1 MKLTRRSIT
10 TCRLGVERMP
20 RFPFRKSA
28 QAFAQFL
35 RLDNNSP
42 RRAYSAHHLLPRK
55 GGVPREVA
63 SKPSLFIQTPWRTR
77 DSCSV
82 IYSLPW
88 WADKE
93 APMNTR
99 IGALVL
105 LALFVVLTGCGG
117 GGTGSGTTNPIVV
130 LISPST
136 ADLNKGAAQSFTA
149 NVAVNWTVQEGAAG
163 GSITNVGGYTAPNK
177 SGTFHVI
184 ATSQADTT
192 KSATAMVNIAAVGI
206 SLNPIGVTLDV
217 GNQFPFAATVTGT
230 VNTSVSWAIQEG
242 ASGGNI
248 TNSGL
253 YTAPETGGTFHVI
266 ATSQADTTQKGIAT
280 VTVAPLMVSVIPPSN
295 VLGLLG
301 ARGFI
306 ATVITS
312 LNAAVTWSVQEAA
325 GGAITASGQYTA
337 PDTTGSFHVVATS
350 VQDHTKNG
358 IGNVTVV
365 GSGFRPTGDMNAVR
379 TGHTATLL
387 PSGKVLIAG
396 GDGCFFFG
404 YYYYGNCPLDSAE
417 IYDAGTDT
425 FSTTGKM
432 SVTRDFHTATLLK
445 NGKVLIT
452 GGHDASAELYDP
464 TSETFAATGSMS
476 VGRNSHTAT
485 LLAGGKVLIAGGQS
499 VSGALATAELY
510 DPTTGTFAAT
520 GTMAASRTSHTATLL
535 ANGKVLIAGGSN
547 SAGATLAT
555 TELYDPNSGTFAA
568 TGTMAAA
575 RTSHT
580 ATLLA
585 NGNVLITGGI
595 GDIANGVSLSSAEV
609 YDVVAGSFS
618 ATGTMIAVRDS
629 HFAILLANGTVL
641 VAGGSIGSTGGFT
654 AELYNTGNGTFTET
668 GGMETSRALAA
679 AVLLL
684 PDGRVLVSGGS
695 DTNSAE
701 LYK

>member
-1 MKLTRRSIT
+1 
-10 TCRLGVERMP
+10 
-20 RFPFRKSA
+20 
-28 QAFAQFL
+28 
-35 RLDNNSP
+35 
-42 RRAYSAHHLLPRK
+42 
-55 GGVPREVA
+55 
-63 SKPSLFIQTPWRTR
+63 
-77 DSCSV
+77 
-82 IYSLPW
+82 
-88 WADKE
+88 
-93 APMNTR
+93 
-99 IGALVL
+99 
-105 LALFVVLTGCGG
+105 
-117 GGTGSGTTNPIVV
+117 

-136 ADLNKGAAQSFTA
+136 ADLNQGAAQSFTA

-306 ATVITS
+306 ATVNTS

-396 GDGCFFFG
+396 GDACFFFS
-404 YYYYGNCPLDSAE
+404 YYYYGNCLLDSAE
-417 IYDAGTDT
+417 VYDAGAGT
-425 FSTTGKM
+425 FSTTAKM
-432 SVTRDFHTATLLK
+432 LVTRDFHTATLLN
-445 NGKVLIT
+445 NGKVLVT

-464 TSETFAATGSMS
+464 TSGTFAATGSMS

-485 LLAGGKVLIAGGQS
+485 LLASGKVLIAGGQS

-510 DPTTGTFAAT
+510 DPTTGTFTVT
-520 GTMAASRTSHTATLL
+520 GTMTAARTSHTATLL

-547 SAGATLAT
+547 SAGATLAA
-555 TELYDPNSGTFAA
+555 TELYDPNSGTIGTFAA

-585 NGNVLITGGI
+585 NGKVLVTGGI
-595 GDIANGVSLSSAEV
+595 ANIANGVSLSSAEV
-609 YDVVAGSFS
+609 YDAVAGTFS
-618 ATGTMIAVRDS
+618 ATGPMMTVRDS

-641 VAGGSIGSTGGFT
+641 VAGGSFGSAGAFT
-654 AELYNTGNGTFTET
+654 AELYSAASGTFTET
-668 GGMETSRALAA
+668 GGMETGRALAA
-679 AVLLL
+679 AVLLT
-684 PDGRVLVSGGS
+684 DGRVFVSGGS
-695 DTNSAE
+695 DLISSE

>member
-1 MKLTRRSIT
+1 MRLTRR
-10 TCRLGVERMP
+10 G
-20 RFPFRKSA
+20 
-28 QAFAQFL
+28 
-35 RLDNNSP
+35 
-42 RRAYSAHHLLPRK
+42 RRATLSGK
-55 GGVPREVA
+55 GNLKAEIPVH
-63 SKPSLFIQTPWRTR
+63 
-77 DSCSV
+77 
-82 IYSLPW
+82 SLPTT
-88 WADKE
+88 DPGLTFYDLQPSVGKLGG
-93 APMNTR
+93 PMNAR
-99 IGALVL
+99 IGAPVLLVL
-105 LALFVVLTGCGG
+105 LVTGCGG
-117 GGTGSGTTNPIVV
+117 GSTTTTTTNPLVV
-130 LISPST
+130 SISPLT
-136 ADLNKGAAQSFTA
+136 ANLNQGATQSFTA
-149 NVAVNWTVQEGAAG
+149 IVTGTSNTAVNWTVQEGAGG
-163 GSITNVGGYTAPNK
+163 GSITSVGVYTAPNK

-192 KSATAMVNIAAVGI
+192 KSVTATVIIAPVAI
-206 SLNPIGVTLDV
+206 FLNPIGVTLDV
-217 GNQFPFAATVTGT
+217 GNQVLFVATVTGT

-253 YTAPETGGTFHVI
+253 YTASGTDGTFHVI

-301 ARGFI
+301 VRDFI
-306 ATVITS
+306 ATVNTS
-312 LNAAVTWSVQEAA
+312 LNATVTWSVQEGAA
-325 GGAITASGQYTA
+325 GGAITTGGQYTA
-337 PDTTGSFHVVATS
+337 PNTTGSFHVVATS

-365 GSGFRPTGDMNAVR
+365 GSGFRPTGNMNAVR
-379 TGHTATLL
+379 TAHTATLL
-387 PSGKVLIAG
+387 PNGKVLIAG
-396 GDGCFFFG
+396 GDACFFFS
-404 YYYYGNCPLDSAE
+404 YYYYGNCLLDSVE
-417 IYDAGTDT
+417 VYDAGAGT

-432 SVTRDFHTATLLK
+432 SVTRDFHTATLLN
-445 NGKVLIT
+445 NGKVLVT
-452 GGHDASAELYDP
+452 GGHDASAELYDS
-464 TSETFAATGSMS
+464 TSGTFAATGSMS

-485 LLAGGKVLIAGGQS
+485 LLASGKVLIAGGQS

-510 DPTTGTFAAT
+510 DPTTGIFT
-520 GTMAASRTSHTATLL
+520 
-535 ANGKVLIAGGSN
+535 
-547 SAGATLAT
+547 
-555 TELYDPNSGTFAA
+555 A

-595 GDIANGVSLSSAEV
+595 ADIANAVSLSSAEV

-618 ATGTMIAVRDS
+618 ATGPMMTVRDS
-629 HFAILLANGTVL
+629 HFAILLASGTVL
-641 VAGGSIGSTGGFT
+641 VAGGSFGSTGGFT

-668 GGMETSRALAA
+668 GGMKTSRALAA

-684 PDGRVLVSGGS
+684 PDGRVFVSGGS